1 MSKATVI
8 VHWPGKD
15 TAACEIHLLKLEN
28 VARAMGFTVTST
40 PIVSTPIVVEQ
51 ECTNCVNEEKKR
63 THS

>member
-28 VARAMGFTVTST
+28 VARAMGFTVSST
-40 PIVSTPIVVEQ
+40 PVVVEQ
-51 ECTNCVNEEKKR
+51 ECTNCVNEEKKKGI
-63 THS
+63 HS